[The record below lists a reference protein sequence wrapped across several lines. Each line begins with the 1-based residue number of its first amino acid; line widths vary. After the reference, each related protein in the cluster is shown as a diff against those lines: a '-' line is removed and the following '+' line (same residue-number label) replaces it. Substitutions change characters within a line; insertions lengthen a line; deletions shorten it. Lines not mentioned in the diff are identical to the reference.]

1 MGVQVIS
8 RDGEPEYA
16 VLPWTEYQRLLA
28 AASAGASVPPGEP
41 HTAAIP
47 GTTRVSDTAQGAV
60 EPESLPG
67 FDRLRELREARDLPA
82 EKLARAVGISPS
94 YLSMIETGEREPD
107 AAIRR
112 SLAWELGVPGWSSGS

>member
-16 VLPWTEYQRLLA
+16 VLPWTEYQWLLA

-47 GTTRVSDTAQGAV
+47 GTTRATDTVQGAV

-112 SLAWELGVPGWSSGS
+112 SLAWELGVPGWSSSS